1 MNVPTESVEQ
11 QTLFRWAKLNEKRHP
26 ELQLLFHIPNEGKR
40 SYVTGNRMRSEGLKK
55 GVPDLFLPIP
65 KGRFH
70 GLFIEMKRIKG
81 GKISSEQKAWIR
93 SLNAVGYKAVVAFGW
108 EEASKDIEEYLALG
122 STKED

>member
-1 MNVPTESVEQ
+1 MNVPTESAEQ

-40 SYVTGNRMRSEGLKK
+40 SYATGNRMRSEGLKK

-81 GKISSEQKAWIR
+81 SVISSEQKAWIR
-93 SLNAVGYKAVVAFGW
+93 ALNAVGYKAVVAYGW